1 MVVVIMGTGFKMT
14 FPVVAYLG
22 FGLKNSMTYVM
33 LAQFIPYHVLYSL
46 DIFSSCNDM
55 HGCVV
60 AVAIYAPYMDMMD
73 ILNALYFQ
81 QMFSQL
87 ADIDVSRGFLQE
99 QVQHSLQVLE
109 RINKNEESY
118 TNAHEGVNHTDVGK
132 VHDDGTY
139 KDNYPAKYIFQHMQ
153 VHSLLVDGIALA
165 GYIGSYEVEH
175 HADNGEDDHATVV
188 DLNWM
193 EKPSDRPYDHQH
205 RAHQQYGCGN
215 HTAQDRV
222 TYISICIFIISLLLA
237 LLLKK
242 VGDTDGE
249 GIPQVM
255 QGI

>member
-1 MVVVIMGTGFKMT
+1 MFLKLCYVD
-14 FPVVAYLG
+14 VAR
-22 FGLKNSMTYVM
+22 GL
-33 LAQFIPYHVLYSL
+33 F
-46 DIFSSCNDM
+46 
-55 HGCVV
+55 
-60 AVAIYAPYMDMMD
+60 
-73 ILNALYFQ
+73 
-81 QMFSQL
+81 
-87 ADIDVSRGFLQE
+87 QE
-99 QVQHSLQVLE
+99 QVQNSLQGLE

-118 TNAHEGVNHTDVGK
+118 TNAHEGVNHTDVGE

-165 GYIGSYEVEH
+165 GYVGSYEVEH

-193 EKPSDRPYDHQH
+193 EKPRDCPDDDQDRT
-205 RAHQQYGCGN
+205 HQQYSSGY
-215 HTAQDRV
+215 HTAQDRI

-237 LLLKK
+237 LFLKK